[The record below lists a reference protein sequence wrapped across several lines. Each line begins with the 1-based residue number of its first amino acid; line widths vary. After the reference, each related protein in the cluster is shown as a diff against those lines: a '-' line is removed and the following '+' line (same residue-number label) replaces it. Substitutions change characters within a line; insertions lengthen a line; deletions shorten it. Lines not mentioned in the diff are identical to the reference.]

1 MNQDNRWTGP
11 DIKIG
16 NPLTMDENRLDWERF
31 DRSACEWLEI
41 GRNVCGRST
50 GRHERQYKARGE
62 PRKLL
67 EFAWGW
73 DRVAGGITP
82 VE

>member
-1 MNQDNRWTGP
+1 MDQDDRWAGP

-16 NPLTMDENRLDWERF
+16 NPLTMDENRLDRERF
-31 DRSACEWLEI
+31 DRSACEGLKV

-50 GRHERQYKARGE
+50 GGYERGE
-62 PRKLL
+62 Q
-67 EFAWGW
+67 AWNEQSMSPW
-73 DRVAGGITP
+73 SVEVDRGVSEGTTP